1 MANTREVRI
10 LLVEDDEVDVM
21 RVERGFRQSRI
32 ANEIIRARDGIE
44 ALEILRGAGG
54 QARLESP
61 FLVLLDISLP
71 RMTGLEF
78 LTELRADEYLRT
90 TVVFVLTTSKSDEDR
105 LAAYRHN
112 VAGFMFKGE
121 AGKEFVKAMEML
133 ECYWRVVELP

>member
-78 LTELRADEYLRT
+78 LTALRADEDLRT

-112 VAGFMFKGE
+112 VAGFMSKGE